1 MDVEIIGL
9 LMAAAV
15 AAGWVDAVVGGG
27 GLLMLPALLVAFPT
41 TPVAAVLGTNKLTAI
56 FGTCSAAITYARG
69 VKSEPHVVWSA
80 AGLAL
85 LGAGSGAALAGAVS
99 SATLRPIIMAV
110 LLAVAVFVVLRP
122 AMGRVAQPRLRTPAR
137 VVAAVLI
144 TGLVI
149 GCYDGLIGP
158 GTGTFLI
165 IALTSI
171 IGMDFVTA
179 SASAKIINTATN
191 LGAIIVFALNGDV
204 MWLIGLGLAVC
215 NIAGAQVGARMV
227 LRRGTGFV
235 RAVLLV
241 VVVLLVLRL
250 GYDQF
255 VASAV
260 PSGTG

>member
-1 MDVEIIGL
+1 MDVEIVAL

-15 AAGWVDAVVGGG
+15 AAGWIDAVVGGG

-69 VKSEPHVVWSA
+69 VKSEARVVWPA

-85 LGAGSGAALAGAVS
+85 LGAGCGAALAGAVS
-99 SATLRPIIMAV
+99 SAALRPIIMVV
-110 LLAVAVFVVLRP
+110 LLAVALFVVLRP
-122 AMGRVAQPRLRTPAR
+122 AVGRFAEPRLRTPAR
-137 VVAAVLI
+137 MAVAVLVA
-144 TGLVI
+144 GLGI

-171 IGMDFVTA
+171 IGLDFVTA

-191 LGAIIVFALNGDV
+191 LGAIIVFAANGDV

-215 NIAGAQVGARMV
+215 NIVGAQVGARMA

-235 RAVLLV
+235 RGVLLV
-241 VVVLLVLRL
+241 VVVLLVVRL
-250 GYDQF
+250 GIDQF
-255 VASAV
+255 A
-260 PSGTG
+260 